1 MPIHFKR
8 NLVRYWIVFPMASEV
23 TKLSALCMRCK
34 DGTSGP
40 FTKRIANNK
49 EIELVGG
56 RDMYMAVCDK
66 HLKF

>member
-1 MPIHFKR
+1 M
-8 NLVRYWIVFPMASEV
+8 

-40 FTKRIANNK
+40 FTKRITNNK

-56 RDMYMAVCDK
+56 CDMYMAVCDK